1 MKEKVRKLESFKV
14 INQLELGS
22 IGEQEEARDSSRSVS
37 KRANAS
43 SPTQLDSKHKK
54 VSPEILVEETKDLET
69 ESCFGSQAN
78 LTQLAT
84 IEPAIEANINDLNQR
99 SFENQVNAADKP
111 KQNQEAPEFKQ
122 KIINA
127 LIKKSI
133 VDEKQI
139 YTLSN
144 NVFQANAKLA
154 EMEREIST
162 LKSNP
167 NTKEDRHIGETN
179 DERDVNNSLD
189 ETMHGGLESKIW
201 RMSEPVQASRGDPRL
216 TSARTKNGK
225 SSVCTIM

>member
-1 MKEKVRKLESFKV
+1 M
-14 INQLELGS
+14 
-22 IGEQEEARDSSRSVS
+22 
-37 KRANAS
+37 
-43 SPTQLDSKHKK
+43 QLDFKRKK
-54 VSPEILVEETKDLET
+54 ISPEILVEETKGLET

-78 LTQLAT
+78 LTQLVT

-99 SFENQVNAADKP
+99 SFENQVNATNQP
-111 KQNQEAPEFKQ
+111 KKNQEAPEFKQ

-144 NVFQANAKLA
+144 DVFKANAKLA
-154 EMEREIST
+154 EMEREISN

-179 DERDVNNSLD
+179 DDRDVNNSLD

-216 TSARTKNGK
+216 TSARTRNGK